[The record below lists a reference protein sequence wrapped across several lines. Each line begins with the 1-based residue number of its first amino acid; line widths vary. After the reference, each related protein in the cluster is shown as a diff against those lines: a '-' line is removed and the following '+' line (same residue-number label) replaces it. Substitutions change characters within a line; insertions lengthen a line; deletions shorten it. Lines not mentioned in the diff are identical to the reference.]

1 LMKGTKPYERFLQD
15 DLILRDELA
24 IDRTLLANE
33 RTLMAYVRLAIT
45 LVIAGVSIIHFAME
59 KWFETI
65 GFLCVPVGIA
75 AGFLGWRRYQK
86 MDRQIRN
93 LRYAPRGKKRKSA

>member
-1 LMKGTKPYERFLQD
+1 MAGSRPYERFLKEE
-15 DLILRDELA
+15 LILRDELA

-45 LVIAGVSIIHFAME
+45 LVIAGISIIHFAME
-59 KWFETI
+59 NWFETI

-75 AGFLGWRRYQK
+75 AGLFGWSRYQK
-86 MDRQIRN
+86 MDRQIREIQN
-93 LRYAPRGKKRKSA
+93 LPRGKKSKSA